1 MYQPL
6 APDPLPPGPRVTNP
20 LAPLLRLLLRLF
32 NVALAALGLLLIGAA
47 LWMGQSYHSGGDAPQ
62 PPSPEPSAQP
72 AGLALSAAGAAAAAA
87 LAAAAGGGLAWHD
100 TATASFPW
108 FIYLVGC
115 TGGYAFATALC
126 GLAGVKRD
134 RRLQLGAYILLL
146 ALLVLGEAAAVLLL
160 LTDNAWRARIPDDP
174 SGRWRQAQQALADNP
189 RTARLAAVGLLGAEL
204 LALAGACALQAI
216 NQQAYDAWMDDREEQ
231 AERAQAAMNAAVA
244 QTYGGM
250 AGARSGRWKRYGL
263 EPSLI
268 EATANAA
275 RQTTAVL
282 QPGAAS

>member
-47 LWMGQSYHSGGDAPQ
+47 LWMGQGYRHGDDAP
-62 PPSPEPSAQP
+62 PPPGPGPDASP
-72 AGLALSAAGAAAAAA
+72 AAFGAAHAAAAA
-87 LAAAAGGGLAWHD
+87 LAAVAGGGRAGHD
-100 TATASFPW
+100 PGVASFPW

-115 TGGYAFATALC
+115 VGAYAFATALC

-189 RTARLAAVGLLGAEL
+189 RTARLAAVGVLGAEL
-204 LALAGACALQAI
+204 LALAAACALQAI
-216 NQQAYDAWMDDREEQ
+216 YQQAYDAWMDDREEQ

-263 EPSLI
+263 EPSQI

-282 QPGAAS
+282 QPGVA